1 MKKSG
6 LVRNRTSRMGA
17 VTLAACVIVGTS
29 CGGSG
34 STAAPPSQAAPP
46 QPANAAV
53 SGLGRIEAG
62 NGVVRVAARI
72 AAGTPIVARLLVAKG
87 DTVKAGQVLAE
98 LDDKEE
104 LEVAVRQALSR
115 VEVAR
120 RRLDQVRA
128 GAKVS
133 EISAQD
139 ADVEAREID
148 LANART
154 EYDRY
159 KTLGTNVTAAE
170 LDRMQLRV
178 DSAIRTLA
186 SARMRRAALTE
197 VRSVDVDLAQA
208 ELDEAVN
215 TLARARL
222 DVAKSVVEAPI
233 DGRVIEIHAWTG
245 EQVGPEGVL
254 EIAPAEPIYAV
265 AEVVESDISRV
276 RVGQRATVT
285 ADALKG
291 PLQGTVERISTK
303 VLQNQIM
310 PVDPANF
317 SDARVVEVW
326 IRLDDGRAAADL
338 IHLRVDV
345 LIQA

>member
-6 LVRNRTSRMGA
+6 LDRNPTSRIAA
-17 VTLAACVIVGTS
+17 VALAACAIVGTS

-34 STAAPPSQAAPP
+34 STATPSSEAAPR
-46 QPANAAV
+46 PANNAV

-62 NGVVRVAARI
+62 NGVVRVAARVSV
-72 AAGTPIVARLLVAKG
+72 GTPIVERLLVQKG

-98 LDDKEE
+98 LDGKKE
-104 LEVAVRQALSR
+104 LQVAVQQAANR
-115 VEVAR
+115 VETAR
-120 RRLDQVRA
+120 RRLEQVRA
-128 GAKVS
+128 GAKLS

-139 ADVEAREID
+139 ADVKAREID
-148 LANART
+148 LANAQSEHT
-154 EYDRY
+154 RY
-159 KTLGTNVTAAE
+159 KSLGTNVSTSE
-170 LDRMQLRV
+170 LDRLQLRV
-178 DSAIRTLA
+178 DSATDALA
-186 SARMRRAALTE
+186 AARMRRAALTE
-197 VRSVDVDLAQA
+197 VRPVDVGLAQA
-208 ELDEAVN
+208 EVDEA
-215 TLARARL
+215 TTSLARARL
-222 DVAKSVVEAPI
+222 DAEKSVVKAPI
-233 DGRVIEIHAWTG
+233 DGRVIEIHAWGG
-245 EQVGPEGVL
+245 EQVGLEGLL
-254 EIAPAEPIYAV
+254 ELAPAEPIYAV
-265 AEVVESDISRV
+265 AEVVESDILRV

-285 ADALKG
+285 ASALTG

-317 SDARVVEVW
+317 SDSRVVEVW

>member
-1 MKKSG
+1 MKKPG
-6 LVRNRTSRMGA
+6 LDRNRTSRIAA
-17 VTLAACVIVGTS
+17 VALAACVIVGTS

-34 STAAPPSQAAPP
+34 STATSSSEAAP
-46 QPANAAV
+46 QPPNAAV

-62 NGVVRVAARI
+62 NGVVSVAARV
-72 AAGTPIVARLLVAKG
+72 ALGTPIVERLLVAKG

-104 LEVAVRQALSR
+104 LQLAVQQAASR

-120 RRLDQVRA
+120 RRLAQVHA
-128 GAKVS
+128 GAKAS

-148 LANART
+148 LANARS
-154 EYDRY
+154 EHERY
-159 KTLGTNVTAAE
+159 KSLGTNVTASE
-170 LDRMQLRV
+170 LDKLQLRI

-186 SARMRRAALTE
+186 ATRMRRAALTE
-197 VRSVDVDLAQA
+197 IRSVDVDLAQA

-215 TLARARL
+215 ALARARL
-222 DVAKSVVEAPI
+222 DAQKSVVVAPI
-233 DGRVIEIHAWTG
+233 DGRVIEIHAWRG
-245 EQVGPEGVL
+245 EQVGPQGLL
-254 EIAPAEPIYAV
+254 ELAPAEPIYAV
-265 AEVVESDISRV
+265 AEVTESDIPRV

-285 ADALKG
+285 AGALKA

-317 SDARVVEVW
+317 SDSRVVEVW

-345 LIQA
+345 VFQA

>member
-1 MKKSG
+1 M
-6 LVRNRTSRMGA
+6 A
-17 VTLAACVIVGTS
+17 VALTGGVIVGSS

-34 STAAPPSQAAPP
+34 STTTSSSAAAPAQPP
-46 QPANAAV
+46 NAAV

-62 NGVVRVAARI
+62 NGVVRVAARM
-72 AAGTPIVARLLVAKG
+72 ATGTPIVKRLLVAKG

-104 LEVAVRQALSR
+104 LQLAVQQAASR

-120 RRLDQVRA
+120 RRLAQVHA
-128 GAKVS
+128 GAKTS

-139 ADVEAREID
+139 ADVESREID

-159 KTLGTNVTAAE
+159 KSLGTNVTASE

-178 DSAIRTLA
+178 DSATRALA

-197 VRSVDVDLAQA
+197 IRTVDVDVAQA
-208 ELDEAVN
+208 ELDQAIN
-215 TLARARL
+215 DLARAKL
-222 DVAKSVVEAPI
+222 DAEKSFVEAPI

-245 EQVGPEGVL
+245 EQVGPEGLL
-254 EIAPAEPIYAV
+254 ELAPAEPIYAV
-265 AEVVESDISRV
+265 AEVAESDIPRV
-276 RVGQRATVT
+276 QVGQRATVT
-285 ADALKG
+285 ADALKA

-317 SDARVVEVW
+317 SDSRIIEVW

-345 LIQA
+345 VIQA

>member
-1 MKKSG
+1 
-6 LVRNRTSRMGA
+6 
-17 VTLAACVIVGTS
+17 
-29 CGGSG
+29 
-34 STAAPPSQAAPP
+34 
-46 QPANAAV
+46 
-53 SGLGRIEAG
+53 
-62 NGVVRVAARI
+62 VRVAARI

-186 SARMRRAALTE
+186 SARMRRATLTE

>member
-1 MKKSG
+1 M
-6 LVRNRTSRMGA
+6 A
-17 VTLAACVIVGTS
+17 VALAGSVIVGTS

-34 STAAPPSQAAPP
+34 STATSSSKAVPAQP
-46 QPANAAV
+46 PANAAV

-62 NGVVRVAARI
+62 NGVVRVAARVSL
-72 AAGTPIVARLLVAKG
+72 GTPIVERLLVQKG

-98 LDDKEE
+98 LDDKKE
-104 LEVAVRQALSR
+104 LQVAVQQAASQ

-120 RRLDQVRA
+120 RRLDQVRT
-128 GAKVS
+128 GAKIS

-139 ADVEAREID
+139 ADVQSREID

-154 EYDRY
+154 EHDRN
-159 KTLGTNVTAAE
+159 KSLGTNVSAAE
-170 LDRMQLRV
+170 LDRLQLRV
-178 DSAIRTLA
+178 DSATRALEA
-186 SARMRRAALTE
+186 ARMRRAALTE
-197 VRSVDVDLAQA
+197 IRPVDVDLAQA
-208 ELDEAVN
+208 ELDQAVN
-215 TLARARL
+215 ALARARL
-222 DVAKSVVEAPI
+222 DAEKSVVLAPI
-233 DGRVIEIHAWTG
+233 DGRVIEIHAWAG
-245 EQVGPEGVL
+245 EQVGPEGLL
-254 EIAPAEPIYAV
+254 ELAPAEPIYAV

-285 ADALKG
+285 SAALRA

-317 SDARVVEVW
+317 SDSRVVEVW

-345 LIQA
+345 LIQV